1 MISTSDLADVY
12 IDMNKYYFITLQL
25 DVQTSMLTYVFL
37 LQVKPKSQ
45 KDQNDQDRCKQQE
58 SHCLQGL
65 GTPVVLSCQLCGT
78 VSLVLRPK
86 THTKLPVFGQ
96 MDGNR
101 PLCEEEKLFKGP
113 HFSH

>member
-1 MISTSDLADVY
+1 
-12 IDMNKYYFITLQL
+12 MNKYDFSTLQL

-65 GTPVVLSCQLCGT
+65 GIPVVLSCQLCGMC
-78 VSLVLRPK
+78 
-86 THTKLPVFGQ
+86 HWF
-96 MDGNR
+96 
-101 PLCEEEKLFKGP
+101 
-113 HFSH
+113 